1 MTQHHHSRSQSTSN
15 ECSSQ
20 GESSSDEFESVDK
33 FREAEQ
39 AKAAAEGSSSGRH
52 CSNDDRVHS
61 KSGGKHGEVRT
72 CITDLS
78 KLTVVSAGV
87 DWCKLYAHGVPVDS
101 EICDEL
107 EALKTKAKESPRGVY
122 CELAGRDWKVEP
134 RGEGDG
140 ANHLAYLLTA
150 PGLRLALGRGTGAG
164 VVAMIEAQGR
174 YCAGRDPQVLH
185 KELKNIVC
193 KAGVQPSRFIVSRL
207 DIYGDV
213 AGVPVS
219 RVIKAFMAGNVVK
232 RSRKWN
238 FEGEGHFEQSTGI
251 YFGKR
256 GQAVMARI
264 YDKVAELSKN
274 EDKRTAFLAVHGL
287 ETLPAVVT
295 RVEFEVLADFFRET
309 WKASNSD
316 EVFASLGSIARYLMS
331 DWLRVCFHVDRN
343 NTQKAKACSW
353 WQYLGE
359 KISQR
364 MHYFAPRCDL
374 PPLVPSRTKLKA
386 QVLGCVAALNAMLG
400 FAPQSV
406 HAAFDNV
413 RTICTDLDAVYLR
426 DRSETRY
433 LEFDQRKKQ
442 WEQRSSQA
450 LESCE

>member
-1 MTQHHHSRSQSTSN
+1 MTQNHHPRPQHTSN
-15 ECSSQ
+15 DGSSQ
-20 GESSSDEFESVDK
+20 AESSSAEFESVQK
-33 FREAEQ
+33 FKEAEQ
-39 AKAAAEGSSSGRH
+39 AEAAEKLSSSGPH
-52 CSNDDRVHS
+52 CFNADRVS
-61 KSGGKHGEVRT
+61 SEVGRKPGEVRT

-78 KLTVVSAGV
+78 KLSVVSAGV
-87 DWCKLYAHGVPVDS
+87 DWCKLYAQGTPVDP
-101 EICDEL
+101 EICNEL
-107 EALKTKAKESPRGVY
+107 EAYKEKAKESQRGVY
-122 CELAGRDWKVEP
+122 VELAGINWKVEP
-134 RGEGDG
+134 RGDGDG
-140 ANHLAYLLTA
+140 ANHLPYLLTCA
-150 PGLRLALGRGTGAG
+150 GLRLALGRRTGSGA
-164 VVAMIEAQGR
+164 VAMIEAQGR

-185 KELKNIVC
+185 KELKAIVC
-193 KAGVQPSRFIVSRL
+193 KAGVQPTRFIVSRL

-219 RVIKAFMAGNVVK
+219 RVIKAFMSGNVVK

-264 YDKVAELSKN
+264 YDKVAELEKN
-274 EDKRTAFLAVHGL
+274 EDKRTAFLTVHGL
-287 ETLPAVVT
+287 ESLPPVVT

-309 WKASNSD
+309 WKAANSD
-316 EVFASLGSIARYLMS
+316 EVFAALGSISRYLMK

-353 WQYLGE
+353 WQHLGE
-359 KISQR
+359 KIAQR
-364 MHYFAPRCDL
+364 MHYFAPRCDV
-374 PPLVPSRTKLKA
+374 PPLLPSRVKLKA

-400 FAPQSV
+400 FAPQNV
-406 HAAFDNV
+406 EAAFDNV
-413 RTICTDLDAVYLR
+413 RAICTDLDAVYLR
-426 DRSETRY
+426 DRSEDRC